1 MFSVSIPIKMYPV
14 VYNDGNKY
22 SVWTKKQSSCD
33 LTKFFCRKIRFSQA
47 PLQKSTEKIL
57 KGPFNYNY
65 EFLYLKNYEHNI
77 FPFNPACALWSKFH
91 LTAQIGVQTFSTT
104 SHLT

>member
-1 MFSVSIPIKMYPV
+1 M
-14 VYNDGNKY
+14 D
-22 SVWTKKQSSCD
+22 KKSNPAVT
-33 LTKFFCRKIRFSQA
+33 LLNFFCRKIRFSQA

-65 EFLYLKNYEHNI
+65 EFLYLKNYEHYI

-91 LTAQIGVQTFSTT
+91 LTAQIGVQTFSTI